1 MNKIKT
7 IDDALEV
14 LNKAKEEYGNLPI
27 VLEIDNGK
35 FAEFVE
41 DMNCL
46 DIQYD
51 ENEVTF
57 YNY

>member
-1 MNKIKT
+1 MNKVKT

-27 VLEIDNGK
+27 SIGTFGEN
-35 FAEFVE
+35 
-41 DMNCL
+41 MNCL

-51 ENEVTF
+51 ENSVEF

>member
-1 MNKIKT
+1 MNKVKT
-7 IDDALEV
+7 IDDALEI

-27 VLEIDNGK
+27 TLGIGYRTI
-35 FAEFVE
+35 AE
-41 DMNCL
+41 DINCL

-51 ENEVTF
+51 ENEITF

>member
-1 MNKIKT
+1 MNKVKT

-14 LNKAKEEYGNLPI
+14 LNKAREKYGNLPI
-27 VLEIDNGK
+27 TIGTFE
-35 FAEFVE
+35 E
-41 DMNCL
+41 DTDCL

-51 ENEVTF
+51 ELEVTF

>member
-1 MNKIKT
+1 MNRVKT
-7 IDDALEV
+7 IDDALEI

-27 VLEIDNGK
+27 TIVTFTENT
-35 FAEFVE
+35 
-41 DMNCL
+41 NCL

-51 ENEVTF
+51 ENEITF